1 MWAFSEHEK
10 RWTLNSMNYTKWK
23 VHIKNNKIIWT
34 PAHKTLL
41 LLLLCQ
47 FVHMKWA
54 RKQASGWTFAQ
65 RVTEQKPKVWINQ
78 YYQLNMFLTIKIFCC
93 CHPSSSLHFSW
104 KVQWIMTN
112 HIWPVWLI
120 DSFLTQY
127 TGWWMLTWANFP
139 PANGDHF
146 AQTTLWKILCLTV
159 LIFSIRMHSQ
169 TGWRNTINHIIY
181 IFTASALL

>member
-23 VHIKNNKIIWT
+23 VLHIKNNKITWT
-34 PAHKTLL
+34 PAHKTLIL
-41 LLLLCQ
+41 PLLCQ

-65 RVTEQKPKVWINQ
+65 RVTEQKPKLWINQ
-78 YYQLNMFLTIKIFCC
+78 YYQSNIFFLLL
-93 CHPSSSLHFSW
+93 SSKFFPFTFHGKFSELW
-104 KVQWIMTN
+104 LTTYV
-112 HIWPVWLI
+112 WPVWLI

-127 TGWWMLTWANFP
+127 TGWWMLTWANCP

-146 AQTTLWKILCLTV
+146 AQTTLWKVLPLTV
-159 LIFSIRMHSQ
+159 LIFSIRIHSQ

-181 IFTASALL
+181 IFTDLALH